1 MAEMMTFYQ
10 TESQDWIFVG
20 TEIFDYRDSVLA
32 RGNRGFQSK
41 IENSVRLLYIIG
53 RYQHYF
59 TEKISSR

>member
-10 TESQDWIFVG
+10 TESVKIVFVG

-32 RGNRGFQSK
+32 GGNRGFQSK

-53 RYQHYF
+53 RYQH
-59 TEKISSR
+59 